1 MIVNGVVHETA
12 SPTSVPQVLTDM
24 GIATRGVAV
33 AINGEIVRRSQWD
46 ITLVQPSDVV
56 EIVTAVAGG

>member
-1 MIVNGVVHETA
+1 MIVNGVVHETT
-12 SPTSVPQVLTDM
+12 SPTSVRQVLTDM
-24 GIATRGVAV
+24 DITTRGVAV

-46 ITLVQPSDVV
+46 IALVQPFDVV